1 MKKIFQFL
9 VSTKVSMVLLFI
21 FAVAMAV
28 ATFVENDYGTQVA
41 RAQVYEAW
49 WFELLMLWLSINF
62 IFHIKKYNLL
72 SKKKLVIGLFHIA
85 FVIIILGAGITR
97 FFGTEGNMSIREGQA
112 VNYFL
117 SAEKY
122 AQIKFEDQLDLAL
135 VNIIPYSFSGID
147 KSLELN
153 DEKFNFKVVKYFK
166 AAIPELK
173 EGKDTIME
181 MAISRGQG
189 REDLH
194 VVNRA
199 EIPLPNAEKL
209 SFNYKNPSAFIQIFK
224 ENGAWKIKSRE
235 KLSIVEMMTQ
245 KMSVLPADTVSNLV
259 YNTLY
264 QWGDAT
270 FLVKDIA
277 ENKQQSYSEAP
288 QNLEE
293 FYPKMVEVEITD
305 ADGKNIAKS
314 YFPFTNKAP
323 EWKSFQYKG
332 KTYQYTFGS
341 EKKFLPFALKL
352 NKFEIERYPGSQSPS
367 GYASD
372 VQVID
377 KEEDKDFEFKIY
389 MNHVL
394 DYRGYRFYQSSYD
407 ADEQGTL
414 LSVNKDR
421 LGTLVTYTGYA
432 LLFICMILTLFA
444 KASRFSILNKRLSKI
459 KKSIN
464 LILFFAL
471 GMGAMHAQDFESSI
485 TPQEK
490 ANEYGR
496 LVVQDLDGRMKPLTT
511 LAYEISRKLNGKTN
525 IAISTADKT
534 YKLSPEQFLLAIQID
549 PKLYS
554 QIPIFK
560 VDDEKLGG
568 LLKKMNLPVQKYYA
582 FDDLIDEKGTYLLH
596 DEVERVNRLKA
607 SDRNDADKELLKLDE
622 RFNIFYG
629 VVMGDF
635 LRLFPN
641 KNAENNEWFTAKQS
655 QKDFT
660 PEDATFVQNIG
671 KYYLS
676 ALSKANAQPE
686 FNAENYKD
694 ADESLLYISA
704 YQKEIGKEVYPSET
718 MIAAETFYTKANI
731 GNYLFG
737 FFMVLG
743 IILLVVN
750 ILGLFS
756 MQKSLNSILKVGY
769 ILSFIGFLVF
779 TFDLGLRWYIAKHPP
794 WSDGFEMMLFVSWGV
809 LLFGLLFSKKSSFA
823 LPVGLLFSGVLL
835 FVSFL
840 DWLNP
845 EITNLKPVLHS
856 YWLKIHVAVIVGSYA
871 PLALSAVLALLSLVL
886 IIFKPK
892 MPSKRWWAAMQ
903 EMSIVNEM
911 SLTIGLFLLTIGT
924 FLGGI
929 WANESWG
936 RYWAWDPKET
946 WALISIMVYAIVLHL
961 RLIPKL
967 ANALMYNLCSM
978 WAFASI
984 IMTSYGVNYYLSGL
998 HSYAKGDPV
1007 PVPVWVYWAVVIFG
1021 IISVLAAVKFYKLN
1035 KNEQKKLR

>member
-1 MKKIFQFL
+1 MKKIAQMLF
-9 VSTKVSMVLLFI
+9 STKVSMLLLLV
-21 FAVAMAV
+21 FAVAMAI

-41 RAQVYEAW
+41 RAQVYDAW
-49 WFELLMLWLSINF
+49 WFELLMLWISINF
-62 IFHIKKYNLL
+62 ICHIKKYHLL
-72 SKKKLVIGLFHIA
+72 SAKKLVIGLFHIA
-85 FVIIILGAGITR
+85 FIIIILGAGITR
-97 FFGTEGNMSIREGQA
+97 FLGTEGNMSIREGQKI
-112 VNYFL
+112 NYFL

-122 AQIKFEDQLDLAL
+122 AQIKFNNQIDLAPI
-135 VNIIPYSFSGID
+135 NIIPYNFSGIQ
-147 KSLELN
+147 KSLKLD
-153 DEKFNFKVVKYFK
+153 DEKFNFKVIKYLK
-166 AAIPELK
+166 SAIPELK

-189 REDLH
+189 RED
-194 VVNRA
+194 VSIVNRA
-199 EIPLPNAEKL
+199 EIPLPNAQKL
-209 SFNYKNPSAFIQIFK
+209 SFNYKNPSSFIQIFK
-224 ENGAWKIKSRE
+224 ENGEWKIKAKER
-235 KLSIVEMMTQ
+235 LSIVEMMTQ
-245 KMSVLPADTVSNLV
+245 KMSVLPADTVANLV
-259 YNTLY
+259 FNTLY

-270 FLVKDIA
+270 FLVKNIA
-277 ENKQQSYSEAP
+277 ENKKQFYSEAP
-288 QNLEE
+288 ENLEE
-293 FYPKMVEVEITD
+293 FYPKMVEVEISD
-305 ADGKNIAKS
+305 ADGKNIANS
-314 YFPFTNKAP
+314 YFPFNNKAP

-332 KTYQYTFGS
+332 KMYQYTFGAQ
-341 EKKFLPFALKL
+341 KKLLPFTVKL
-352 NKFEIERYPGSQSPS
+352 NKFEINRYPGSQSPS

-372 VQVID
+372 VQVLD
-377 KEEDKDFEFKIY
+377 QEDNKDFQFKIY

-414 LSVNKDR
+414 LAVNKDR
-421 LGTLVTYTGYA
+421 WGTLVTYAGYA

-444 KASRFSILNKRLSKI
+444 KASRFSILNKRLNKI
-459 KKSIN
+459 KKSIY
-464 LILFFAL
+464 LILVSTL
-471 GMGAMHAQDFESSI
+471 GMGAAEAQDIQKSI
-485 TPQEK
+485 TPQEM
-490 ANEYGR
+490 ADEYGQ

-511 LAYEISRKLNGKTN
+511 LAYEISRKLNGKNRIVINTQ
-525 IAISTADKT
+525 DKS

-568 LLKKMNLPVQKYYA
+568 LLKKLNLPIQKYYA
-582 FDDLIDEKGTYLLH
+582 FEDLIDEKGAYLLYN
-596 DEVERVNRLKA
+596 EVERVNRLKA
-607 SDRNDADKELLKLDE
+607 SERNDADKELLKLDE

-629 VVMGDF
+629 VVMGNF

-641 KNAENNEWFTAKQS
+641 KNAKNNEWFTAKQS

-660 PEDATFVQNIG
+660 PEDANFTQNIG

-676 ALSKANAQPE
+676 ALARANAQPE
-686 FNAENYKD
+686 FNVENYKD

-704 YQKEIGKEVYPSET
+704 YQKEIGQEVYPSKT
-718 MIAAETFYTKANI
+718 MITAETFYTKANI

-756 MQKSLNSILKVGY
+756 TQKSLKLILKIGY
-769 ILSFIGFLVF
+769 IISIIGSLVF

-1021 IISVLAAVKFYKLN
+1021 IISVLAAIKFYKLN

>member
-1 MKKIFQFL
+1 MKKTLQFL
-9 VSTKVSMVLLFI
+9 VSTKISMLLLLI
-21 FAVAMAV
+21 FSVAMAV

-49 WFELLMLWLSINF
+49 WFELIMLWLSINF
-62 IFHIKKYNLL
+62 IFHIRKYNLL
-72 SKKKLVIGLFHIA
+72 SQKKIVIGLFHIA
-85 FVIIILGAGITR
+85 FIIIILGAGITR

-112 VNYFL
+112 VDYFL

-122 AQIKFEDQLDLAL
+122 AQIQFEDQLDLAL
-135 VNIIPYSFSGID
+135 VNIIPYNFSGID

-153 DEKFNFKVVKYFK
+153 NEKFNFKVVKYFK

-181 MAISRGQG
+181 IAISRGQG

-209 SFNYKNPSAFIQIFK
+209 SFNYKNPQAFVQIFK
-224 ENGAWKIKSRE
+224 ENGAWKIKAKE

-277 ENKQQSYSEAP
+277 ENKEQSYTEAP
-288 QNLEE
+288 ANLEE
-293 FYPKMVEVEITD
+293 FYPKMVEVEVCD
-305 ADGKNIAKS
+305 AEGRSIAKS

-323 EWKSFQYKG
+323 EWKAFQYKG
-332 KTYQYTFGS
+332 KTFQYTFGS

-372 VQVID
+372 VQVIN
-377 KEEDKDFEFKIY
+377 KEEGEDFEFKIY

-394 DYRGYRFYQSSYD
+394 DYKGYRFYQSSYD

-421 LGTLVTYTGYA
+421 LGTWATYLGYT
-432 LLFICMILTLFA
+432 LLFLSMLLTLGA
-444 KASRFSILNKRLSKI
+444 RASRFSILNKRLRKI
-459 KKSIN
+459 KQSLYAL
-464 LILFFAL
+464 LIFAL
-471 GMGAMHAQDFESSI
+471 GVGGLNAQGFEHSI
-485 TPQEK
+485 TPQAK
-490 ANEYGR
+490 ADEYGR

-511 LAYEISRKLNGKTN
+511 LAYEISRKLNGKTK
-525 IAISTADKT
+525 IAISTAEKV

-560 VDDEKLGG
+560 VDEEKLQT
-568 LLKKMNLPVQKYYA
+568 LLKKLKLPVQKYYA
-582 FDDLIDEKGTYLLH
+582 FDDLIDEKGAYLLH
-596 DEVERVNRLKA
+596 DEVERINRLKA

-641 KNAENNEWFTAKQS
+641 KNAQNNEWFTAKQS

-671 KYYLS
+671 KYYLT
-676 ALSKANAQPE
+676 ALSKGNAQAFQP
-686 FNAENYKD
+686 ENYKE

-704 YQKEIGKEVYPSET
+704 YQKEIGKQVYPSEE
-718 MIAAETFYTKANI
+718 MIEAEIFYTKANI
-731 GNYLFG
+731 GNYLFSI
-737 FFMVLG
+737 FIALG
-743 IILLVVN
+743 MLLLVIN
-750 ILGLFS
+750 IVQLFS
-756 MQKSLNSILKVGY
+756 AQKSLNIILKIGY
-769 ILSFIGFLVF
+769 ILSLIGFLVF

-809 LLFGLLFSKKSSFA
+809 LLFGLLFSRKSSFA

-871 PLALSAVLALLSLVL
+871 PLALSAVLALLSLLL

-892 MPSKRWWAAMQ
+892 APSKRWWGAMQ

-967 ANALMYNLCSM
+967 GSALLYNLCSM

-1007 PVPVWVYWAVVIFG
+1007 PVPVWVYWAVIIFG
-1021 IISVLAAVKFYKLN
+1021 AISLWAAIKFNRLSKS
-1035 KNEQKKLR
+1035 EQKKLR

>member
-62 IFHIKKYNLL
+62 IFHIKKYKLL

-85 FVIIILGAGITR
+85 FVIIILGAAITR
-97 FFGTEGNMSIREGQA
+97 FFGTEGNMSVREGQA

-153 DEKFNFKVVKYFK
+153 NEKFNFKVVKYFK

-199 EIPLPNAEKL
+199 EIPLPNAKKL

-224 ENGAWKIKSRE
+224 ENRAWKIKSKE

-245 KMSVLPADTVSNLV
+245 KMSVLPADTVSNLM
-259 YNTLY
+259 YNALY

-305 ADGKNIAKS
+305 AYGKNIAKS

-372 VQVID
+372 VQVLD

-421 LGTLVTYTGYA
+421 L
-432 LLFICMILTLFA
+432 
-444 KASRFSILNKRLSKI
+444 
-459 KKSIN
+459 
-464 LILFFAL
+464 
-471 GMGAMHAQDFESSI
+471 
-485 TPQEK
+485 
-490 ANEYGR
+490 
-496 LVVQDLDGRMKPLTT
+496 
-511 LAYEISRKLNGKTN
+511 
-525 IAISTADKT
+525 
-534 YKLSPEQFLLAIQID
+534 
-549 PKLYS
+549 
-554 QIPIFK
+554 
-560 VDDEKLGG
+560 
-568 LLKKMNLPVQKYYA
+568 
-582 FDDLIDEKGTYLLH
+582 
-596 DEVERVNRLKA
+596 ER
-607 SDRNDADKELLKLDE
+607 
-622 RFNIFYG
+622 
-629 VVMGDF
+629 
-635 LRLFPN
+635 
-641 KNAENNEWFTAKQS
+641 
-655 QKDFT
+655 
-660 PEDATFVQNIG
+660 
-671 KYYLS
+671 
-676 ALSKANAQPE
+676 
-686 FNAENYKD
+686 
-694 ADESLLYISA
+694 
-704 YQKEIGKEVYPSET
+704 
-718 MIAAETFYTKANI
+718 
-731 GNYLFG
+731 
-737 FFMVLG
+737 
-743 IILLVVN
+743 
-750 ILGLFS
+750 
-756 MQKSLNSILKVGY
+756 
-769 ILSFIGFLVF
+769 
-779 TFDLGLRWYIAKHPP
+779 
-794 WSDGFEMMLFVSWGV
+794 
-809 LLFGLLFSKKSSFA
+809 
-823 LPVGLLFSGVLL
+823 
-835 FVSFL
+835 
-840 DWLNP
+840 
-845 EITNLKPVLHS
+845 
-856 YWLKIHVAVIVGSYA
+856 
-871 PLALSAVLALLSLVL
+871 
-886 IIFKPK
+886 
-892 MPSKRWWAAMQ
+892 
-903 EMSIVNEM
+903 
-911 SLTIGLFLLTIGT
+911 
-924 FLGGI
+924 
-929 WANESWG
+929 
-936 RYWAWDPKET
+936 
-946 WALISIMVYAIVLHL
+946 
-961 RLIPKL
+961 
-967 ANALMYNLCSM
+967 
-978 WAFASI
+978 
-984 IMTSYGVNYYLSGL
+984 
-998 HSYAKGDPV
+998 
-1007 PVPVWVYWAVVIFG
+1007 
-1021 IISVLAAVKFYKLN
+1021 
-1035 KNEQKKLR
+1035 